1 MIPSAAE
8 RVLNLPLRRHLT
20 RYIGL
25 KLAITGLPRFQKVS
39 ADFLDLT
46 EELVR
51 NHQELSRRLSD
62 TLPPVDQRIQDF
74 LEGHLADVA
83 GKDGVPRLPSRTFV
97 LDRPGVGREI
107 SVPAE
112 GHRFK
117 NDYVESYRLRQGV
130 LHNPVKDRRTTQG
143 VFHVAEGGL
152 PVPPEKISV
161 PKRTFME
168 LLRRALVPPSSLL
181 ELPYHADQPEKA
193 ETMVSLL
200 LRPLVIPAIPGVSSE
215 RTMEVR
221 FFAPGGLVSN
231 LDFVESIF
239 GNGGDPALPENDA
252 ALDTDHWT
260 GTTGCVILAP
270 HLTKCTKKELGLPK
284 RENASERNIREGMF
298 WEDPTELYNNGSAF
312 KVTCRTEEGV
322 IVTVIADNYFG
333 YCKKEV
339 KTQIGYTANLIG
351 NAEEEHAGGALAFA
365 SYSLG
370 DRFQSDS
377 RVPTSNQTYAKNLE
391 LFGDIMEAHPDGY
404 AIDRNH
410 PDIVYVHESAT
421 LSIED
426 QMVRWKIAG
435 REQSMRIQPGY
446 TYVLPSGYKVHMER
460 HPAAP
465 SWRLVGTNPEGVFC
479 HKPCTVS
486 GGGKSEI
493 SKSIMDAADH
503 GPIFIGDFGR
513 DMDQVEEIIN
523 RDYSD
528 RHPEESRTGNKS
540 RPVLSS
546 KRSLGS
552 VIKLLTPSH
561 EYTDDYNAW
570 LETIPDRVKSLVF
583 TIKRFYREEWGANW
597 REHFGADL
605 VNGEPGHILKYHG
618 RRLVGIYLRIGME
631 EDGSWRMHK
640 VRQDFC
646 PASKVQMEDDITAST
661 VVPNE
666 WLGSLAGANRPPSIK
681 LARNCEYRLF
691 QRPDDAIHR
700 GVDIQTERDLSGP
713 GNFLSNYQ
721 PLTREDARE
730 MLADTISLNEY
741 TEPMQ
746 QLIRDQATDDEFEY
760 FCVTS
765 NPRIVDGKPTKNPR
779 YLQVRPD
786 LVNTRE
792 TWLAEIGTRLARGVP
807 MVKDVVYPVDSVLGG
822 RRNNPPDEKAGIR
835 PLAVYNPIH
844 YQEYPELFMD
854 FICSL
859 TGKSPSTTGAG
870 SEGALTK
877 GPFNAIHATAD
888 LNNALVALILCDH
901 HGFTTAAGY
910 IGPKYRVDHDISLL
924 IPEIWCRL
932 SPRERDAAFLIEQG
946 CFEKVEDFEHEGR
959 VIHASRLGY
968 RMTANFARLY
978 LGRVFDSPTRVFTEE
993 MLRPEKQGMDIYID
1007 GILNITEAQQWVA
1020 QGYLDDGSV
1029 HSAIPPLQALLYI
1042 MATGSWNGKSVA
1054 DPEVRSMFTR
1064 EYVLGSDWYRE
1075 RLERKRDGDMAL
1087 WKRHVAALEN
1097 FLAQPIYSN
1106 EAQRLGIPGR
1116 LETARRH
1123 LKAASTSEYT
1133 EQLVGTIGTDCLHR
1147 G

>member
-1 MIPSAAE
+1 MIPAAAE

-25 KLAITGLPRFQKVS
+25 KLAINGLPRFQKAS

-51 NHQELSRRLSD
+51 NHQELNRRL
-62 TLPPVDQRIQDF
+62 TGNLPPVDQRIQDY
-74 LEGHLADVA
+74 LDRHLSDVA
-83 GKDGVPRLPSRTFV
+83 DKEGIPRLPTGTFV

-112 GHRFK
+112 GHYFK
-117 NDYVESYRLRQGV
+117 NEYVESYRIKQGV

-161 PKRTFME
+161 PKRTFLA
-168 LLRRALVPPSSLL
+168 LLRRAFMPPESLL
-181 ELPYHADQPEKA
+181 ELPYHHGQPEKA
-193 ETMVSLL
+193 RAMVSLL
-200 LRPLVIPAIPGVSSE
+200 LRPVVVPAIPGYGDE

-239 GNGGDPALPENDA
+239 GNGGDPSLPENDA

-260 GTTGCVILAP
+260 GHTGCVILAP
-270 HLTKCTKKELGLPK
+270 HLTKCTKKELGLPR
-284 RENASERNIREGMF
+284 REDASERNIREGMF
-298 WEDPTELYNNGSAF
+298 WEDPNELYNNGTAF
-312 KVTCRTEEGV
+312 KITCRTTEGIV
-322 IVTVIADNYFG
+322 VTVIADNYFG

-339 KTQIGYTANLIG
+339 KTQIGYSANLLG

-365 SYSLG
+365 RYVLG
-370 DRFQSDS
+370 DRFRSDS
-377 RVPTSNQTYAKNLE
+377 RVPSSGQTYAKNLE
-391 LFGDIMEAHPDGY
+391 TFADIMDPHTDGY
-404 AIDRNH
+404 AIDKVF
-410 PDIVYVHESAT
+410 PDIIYVHETAT
-421 LSIED
+421 MSLED
-426 QMVRWKIAG
+426 QLVRWTMAG
-435 REQSMRIQPGY
+435 REHTMRIKPGH

-465 SWRLVGTNPEGVFC
+465 SWRLVGTGSEGIFC

-493 SKSIMDAADH
+493 SKSIMDSADH
-503 GPIFIGDFGR
+503 GPIFISDFKK
-513 DMDQVEEIIN
+513 DMDQVEAIIN
-523 RDYSD
+523 RDYTD
-528 RHPEESRTGNKS
+528 RHPEGKKAGEKS

-546 KRSLGS
+546 RRSLGS

-561 EYTDDYNAW
+561 EYTDEYNAW

-583 TIKRFYREEWGANW
+583 SIKRFYREEWGNNW
-597 REHFGADL
+597 REHFGTDL
-605 VNGEPGHILKYHG
+605 VNGEPGHMLKYKG
-618 RRLVGIYLRIGME
+618 RRLVGKYIRVGQE
-631 EDGSWRMHK
+631 VDGSWRMHK

-646 PASKVQMEDDITAST
+646 PADKMQMEDDITAST
-661 VVPNE
+661 VVPAE
-666 WLGSLAGANRPPSIK
+666 WIGDLVQEKKAPSYK

-700 GVDIQTERDLSGP
+700 GVDKQTEGDLSSP
-713 GNFLSNYQ
+713 GNFLSNYH
-721 PLTREDARE
+721 PLTREDAHR

-746 QLIRDQATDDEFEY
+746 QLIREMVTDEEFEY
-760 FCVTS
+760 YSCTS
-765 NPRIVDGKPTKNPR
+765 HPRIVDGKPTKNPR

-786 LVNTRE
+786 LMNPRQARLVE
-792 TWLAEIGTRLARGVP
+792 VGTRLFRGLPTTRAVIH
-807 MVKDVVYPVDSVLGG
+807 PVDAVLPG

-844 YQEYPELFMD
+844 YQEPPELFMD

-888 LNNALVALILCDH
+888 LNNALVALILCNH

-910 IGPKYRVDHDISLL
+910 IGPNYKVDHDISLL

-932 SPRERDAAFLIEQG
+932 SATERDAAFLIRQG
-946 CFEKVEDFEHEGR
+946 CFEKLEDFEHEGQ

-968 RMTANFARLY
+968 RMTENFARLY
-978 LGRVFDSPTRVFTEE
+978 LGRVFDSPTRVFTPE
-993 MLRPEKQGMDIYID
+993 MLRPEKQGMDVYID
-1007 GILNITEAQQWVA
+1007 GILNITEAQQRVA
-1020 QGYLDDGSV
+1020 LGYLEDGSV
-1029 HSAIPPLQALLYI
+1029 KSAIPPIQALLHI
-1042 MATGSWNGKSVA
+1042 MAEGTWNGKTID

-1064 EYVLGSDWYRE
+1064 EYILESDWYRE
-1075 RLERKRDGDMAL
+1075 RLERKRDVDVNL
-1087 WKRHVAALEN
+1087 WKRHVATLEK
-1097 FLAQPIYSN
+1097 FLQQPIYAV
-1106 EAQRLGIPGR
+1106 EADRLGIHQR

-1123 LKAASTSEYT
+1123 LANVSGPDYT
-1133 EQLVGTIGTDCLHR
+1133 KSLIGTIGTDSLHQE
-1147 G
+1147 